1 MADDKQKFVKIQVV
15 EDDEASRAIIARFLD
30 QMGFSNLVL
39 AGNGKEALKELHLSQ
54 VNLIISDWRMPD
66 MDGLE
71 FYWTAKNAGLLD
83 NTPFLMVSAESERGK
98 VIEALRAGVSDY
110 IVKPVDLK
118 TLKDKVEKLLGSKE

>member
-1 MADDKQKFVKIQVV
+1 MADGKQKFVKILVV
-15 EDDEASRAIIARFLD
+15 EDDEASRIILARFLD